1 MYYSFDNKPTWFY
14 LVWKITDLI
23 RKIISRLPSKVKNI
37 VTDIIALIIYL
48 PFSKLSFIFD
58 KLNINTSKV
67 PLSFY
72 KDKSFYTMRTDSR
85 DRFGTI
91 LEKRFSKLQIKE
103 MMERANLQN
112 IKFSDQEPFWCA
124 IGYKK

>member
-1 MYYSFDNKPTWFY
+1 M
-14 LVWKITDLI
+14 L
-23 RKIISRLPSKVKNI
+23 
-37 VTDIIALIIYL
+37 LIIYL

-72 KDKSFYTMRTDSR
+72 KDKSFYTMRTDSA

-91 LEKRFSKLQIKE
+91 LEKRFSKLQIKRNDGKE
-103 MMERANLQN
+103 NLQN
-112 IKFSDQEPFWCA
+112 IKFSIKNHFGVLSDIKNKDANYLFSDTLKN
-124 IGYKK
+124 YSSFFF